1 MLAMVL
7 GQFSHVPE
15 HAFNSAPN
23 PATHNSRGVMKRSL
37 ASQSG
42 LTDQEIREAV
52 DQGAV
57 TKQYFADPQNVVSS
71 LNRLR
76 STEITSYLQYKQHG
90 YMAVSLL
97 SPGLKSEFEAHA
109 QQELVHADRLATRIQ
124 QLGGVPI
131 FDLQELAGK
140 AAAIGVHPE
149 QGATLT
155 EMVIENLLLERRQ
168 IEAYTA
174 LIREIGDKDL
184 VTREILLGILAETE
198 THASELADFLKRTSD
213 ER

>member
-1 MLAMVL
+1 
-7 GQFSHVPE
+7 
-15 HAFNSAPN
+15 
-23 PATHNSRGVMKRSL
+23 MKRPL

-42 LTDQEIREAV
+42 LTDQEIQDAV

-97 SPGLKSEFEAHA
+97 SPGLKGEFEAHA
-109 QQELVHADRLATRIQ
+109 QQELAHADKLAMRIQ

-140 AAAIGVHPE
+140 AAAIGIHPE

-168 IEAYTA
+168 VEAYTA

-184 VTREILLGILAETE
+184 VTRETLLGILAETE

>member
-1 MLAMVL
+1 M
-7 GQFSHVPE
+7 E
-15 HAFNSAPN
+15 
-23 PATHNSRGVMKRSL
+23 RSL
-37 ASQSG
+37 MEQAG
-42 LTDQEIREAV
+42 VTDKQIRNAIEE
-52 DQGAV
+52 GPV
-57 TKQYFADPQNVVSS
+57 TKQYLAQPQYVVSS

-97 SPGLKSEFEAHA
+97 SPGLKTEFEAHA
-109 QQELVHADRLATRIQ
+109 EQELAHADRLATRIQ

-149 QGATLT
+149 QGTTLT

-168 IEAYTA
+168 VEAYTA
-174 LIREIGDKDL
+174 LIRELGDKDL
-184 VTREILLGILAETE
+184 ITREILLGILAETE
-198 THASELADFLKRTSD
+198 THASELADFLKRSS
-213 ER
+213 EKR

>member
-1 MLAMVL
+1 M
-7 GQFSHVPE
+7 E
-15 HAFNSAPN
+15 
-23 PATHNSRGVMKRSL
+23 RSL
-37 ASQSG
+37 MEQAG
-42 LTDQEIREAV
+42 ATDEQIRNAI
-52 DQGAV
+52 DQGPI
-57 TKQYFADPQNVVSS
+57 TNQYFAQPQNVVSS

-76 STEITSYLQYKQHG
+76 STEITSYLQYKQHA

-97 SPGLKSEFEAHA
+97 SPGLKTEFETHA
-109 QQELVHADRLATRIQ
+109 NQELGHADRLATRIQ

-140 AAAIGVHPE
+140 AAGIGIHPE
-149 QGATLT
+149 QGTTLT

-184 VTREILLGILAETE
+184 VTREILLDILAETE
-198 THASELADFLKRTSD
+198 RHASELADFLKRSSD
-213 ER
+213 KR

>member
-1 MLAMVL
+1 M
-7 GQFSHVPE
+7 E
-15 HAFNSAPN
+15 
-23 PATHNSRGVMKRSL
+23 RSL
-37 ASQSG
+37 MEQAG
-42 LTDQEIREAV
+42 VTDEQIRKAIEE
-52 DQGAV
+52 GPV
-57 TKQYFADPQNVVSS
+57 TKQYLAQPQYVVSS

-97 SPGLKSEFEAHA
+97 SPGLKTEFEAHA
-109 QQELVHADRLATRIQ
+109 ERELAHADRLATRIQ

-168 IEAYTA
+168 VEAYTA
-174 LIREIGDKDL
+174 LIRELGDKDL
-184 VTREILLGILAETE
+184 ITREILLGILAETE
-198 THASELADFLKRTSD
+198 THASELADFLKRSS
-213 ER
+213 EKR

>member
-1 MLAMVL
+1 MPRSTMEQA
-7 GQFSHVPE
+7 G
-15 HAFNSAPN
+15 
-23 PATHNSRGVMKRSL
+23 ATEE
-37 ASQSG
+37 Q
-42 LTDQEIREAV
+42 IRNAIGE
-52 DQGAV
+52 GAI
-57 TKQYFADPQNVVSS
+57 TKQYLAQPEHVVSS

-97 SPGLKSEFEAHA
+97 SPGLKAEFEAHA
-109 QQELVHADRLATRIQ
+109 QQELNHADRLATRIQ

-149 QGATLT
+149 QGTTLN

-168 IEAYTA
+168 VEAYTA
-174 LIREIGDKDL
+174 LIRELGDKDL
-184 VTREILLGILAETE
+184 ITRELLLGILAETE
-198 THASELADFLKRTSD
+198 AHASELSDFLKRTS
-213 ER
+213 EKR